1 MMPAHSTPAS
11 IRRLRSPAA
20 RGSALLLVLW
30 AILILSMAM
39 VGWVAWI
46 QSDVERAAD
55 ANRSV
60 EARAMAYS
68 GLALGLHP
76 LVSERTP
83 GLEENLDEHSGF
95 RVRITGEG
103 GRLNIN
109 WLLDGED
116 PRRLS
121 ILKLWLEKH
130 GLDFQQRERL
140 LDCLLDFVDGDDL
153 KRINGAEAG
162 PNYQPLNRPL
172 QSLDEIELVANME
185 PLLRSPGWKEQ
196 LTIDSLGPVDLSSA
210 DEAILRLLPGL
221 SEGRIARFLSL
232 RRGRD
237 GLDGTQDDYQFKNL
251 KEIQSSLGFS
261 DAAFK
266 ELGGLIVA
274 KDQTQ
279 RIISEGWSA
288 NVIRQITVVARKS
301 GANPTI
307 VHWEE

>member
-1 MMPAHSTPAS
+1 MNPAS
-11 IRRLRSPAA
+11 TISALTRHGTT
-20 RGSALLLVLW
+20 GSALLLVLW
-30 AILILSMAM
+30 AILVMSMAM

-46 QSDVERAAD
+46 QGDVERAAD
-55 ANRSV
+55 SNRAV
-60 EARAMAYS
+60 EARAMACS
-68 GLALGLHP
+68 GLAIGLHP

-83 GLEENLDEHSGF
+83 GLEESLDEHTGF

-121 ILKLWLEKH
+121 ILKLWLEQH

-140 LDCLLDFVDGDDL
+140 VDSLLDFIDGDDI
-153 KRINGAEAG
+153 KRLNGAEAG
-162 PNYQPLNRPL
+162 PDYQPLNRPF
-172 QSLDEIELVANME
+172 QSLDEVELVANIE
-185 PLLRSPGWKEQ
+185 PLVRSPGWKEQ
-196 LTIDSLGPVDLSSA
+196 LTIDSLGPIDLSSA
-210 DEAILRLLPGL
+210 DEAILRLIPGL
-221 SEGRIARFLSL
+221 SESRIARFLQL

-237 GLDGTQDDYQFKNL
+237 GLDGTIDDFQFKNL

-279 RIISEGWSA
+279 RIISEGWSG
-288 NVIRQITVVARKS
+288 NVIRQITVIARKS